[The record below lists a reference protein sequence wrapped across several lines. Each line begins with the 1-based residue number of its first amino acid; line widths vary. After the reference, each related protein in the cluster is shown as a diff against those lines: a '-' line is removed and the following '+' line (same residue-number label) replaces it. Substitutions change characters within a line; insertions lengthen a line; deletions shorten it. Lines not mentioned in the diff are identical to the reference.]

1 MALDRFVEIERMIWG
16 DEKKYLMK
24 NISLSLIRNKALKIG
39 DYVLSSGKKSPYY
52 VDLRQAISNP
62 IAMDWIGNSL
72 ARIVV
77 NEVGRRKV
85 DKIMGV
91 PTAGVPFATIV
102 SQKLAIPMLYYRK
115 ERKEH
120 GVRKKIEGD
129 MERNDRIVMIDDLI
143 TTGQSVIQA
152 AEADRDQGGVVNELV
167 VLLDREQGG
176 VEFIR
181 AHNIEPHVL
190 FSISEAF
197 EWLKEVDLLSEKDHG
212 LIMEYIEKEKDGVVL
227 PETANGKGADKE
239 GTSANV

>member
-1 MALDRFVEIERMIWG
+1 MGSTQFQDIERKIWQE
-16 DEKKYLMK
+16 EKRYLMK
-24 NISLSLIRNKALKIG
+24 QISLSLVRNNALKIG
-39 DYVLSSGKKSPYY
+39 DYTLHSGKKSPYY
-52 VDLRQAISNP
+52 VDLRQSISNP

-77 NEVGRRKV
+77 NEIGKTKV

-143 TTGQSVIQA
+143 TTGQSVIDA
-152 AEADRDQGGVVNELV
+152 AEAAREQGGIVSELV

-176 VEFIR
+176 QDYIR
-181 AHNIEPHVL
+181 SCRIEPHVL
-190 FSISEAF
+190 FRISEAF
-197 EWLKEVDLLSEKDHG
+197 VWLKEVKLLDSNDYEVIMQYIKEEKTGMGASEPGKD
-212 LIMEYIEKEKDGVVL
+212 KNQKV
-227 PETANGKGADKE
+227 
-239 GTSANV
+239 

>member
-1 MALDRFVEIERMIWG
+1 MVNTQFQDIERKIWQE
-16 DEKKYLMK
+16 EKRYLMK
-24 NISLSLIRNKALKIG
+24 QISLGLVRNNALKIG
-39 DYVLSSGKKSPYY
+39 DYILHSGKKSPYY
-52 VDLRQAISNP
+52 VDLRQSISNP

-72 ARIVV
+72 ARMVV
-77 NEVGRRKV
+77 NEIGKNKV

-143 TTGQSVIQA
+143 TTGQSVIDA
-152 AEADRDQGGVVNELV
+152 AEAAREQGGIVSELV

-176 VEFIR
+176 QDYIR
-181 AHNIEPHVL
+181 NCNIEPHVL
-190 FSISEAF
+190 FRISEAF
-197 EWLKEVDLLSEKDHG
+197 VWLKEVKLLNSNDYEVIMQYIKEEKNSTVASEPGKD
-212 LIMEYIEKEKDGVVL
+212 EKQKV
-227 PETANGKGADKE
+227 
-239 GTSANV
+239 